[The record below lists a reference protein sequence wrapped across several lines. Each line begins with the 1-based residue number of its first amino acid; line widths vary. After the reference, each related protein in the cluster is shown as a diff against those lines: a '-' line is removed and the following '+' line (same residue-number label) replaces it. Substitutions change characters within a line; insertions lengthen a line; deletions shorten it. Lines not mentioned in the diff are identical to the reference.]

1 MIAGATVGGFKV
13 RRAVWCLGRDS
24 WRAGP
29 PSCPGG
35 PARPV
40 FHTEPCTSL
49 QPHLARTAQSPSLLL
64 SAITVQNGPQAL
76 VSSRVTSPSLTFRT
90 RSSLASVPLASFT
103 LLPCSLTP
111 QPPPP
116 LCVARAVAGSPVR
129 APCCACS
136 VPARAPVEE
145 RGTLA
150 LELGPPPPQPPNPSQ
165 SPPSPPRPSSTHPPP
180 SSGIKYKSI
189 PSSLSYPVVKF
200 QIWGVV
206 FKGPNMLPKLIDW
219 QCKSVFLRKT

>member
-1 MIAGATVGGFKV
+1 MVGSKLGELYGVWAEIVGGP
-13 RRAVWCLGRDS
+13 D
-24 WRAGP
+24 P
-29 PSCPGG
+29 PSCPG

-49 QPHLARTAQSPSLLL
+49 QPHLARTAQSPSLQL
-64 SAITVQNGPQAL
+64 AAFTVQNGPHAL
-76 VSSRVTSPSLTFRT
+76 VLGRVTTQSLIFST
-90 RSSLASVPLASFT
+90 RSSVARVLLASFT
-103 LLPCSLTP
+103 LLPCSLTL

-150 LELGPPPPQPPNPSQ
+150 LELGPPPPQPRLRPNHHHHVRV
-165 SPPSPPRPSSTHPPP
+165 PPQPIHLPPQVLST
-180 SSGIKYKSI
+180 KV
-189 PSSLSYPVVKF
+189 SL
-200 QIWGVV
+200 QA
-206 FKGPNMLPKLIDW
+206 
-219 QCKSVFLRKT
+219 